1 MISSLYIAKVYVC
14 FNAPSKSQRT
24 IDRVTL
30 NLLTM
35 RYNSGKERAKKA
47 SKLGHLH
54 MTMKELKDE
63 ITKLQAKL
71 SNL

>member
-1 MISSLYIAKVYVC
+1 
-14 FNAPSKSQRT
+14 
-24 IDRVTL
+24 
-30 NLLTM
+30 M